1 MGVYLYVCVC
11 LKAPMWNSL
20 PGTLHFLSILILSK
34 VHLYPCLAPLP
45 FGLVVSGMY
54 SFSMSESCKNE
65 QKITVTSGLVKT
77 QMAGPH
83 PKVSASVDLGRGP
96 RICIS
101 NKFPDEVKSLD
112 LREVHKLSNFSTF
125 KRNFYIAEQFGFC

>member
-1 MGVYLYVCVC
+1 
-11 LKAPMWNSL
+11 MWNSL

-45 FGLVVSGMY
+45 FGLVVSGMD

-83 PKVSASVDLGRGP
+83 PKVSASVDLG
-96 RICIS
+96 
-101 NKFPDEVKSLD
+101 
-112 LREVHKLSNFSTF
+112 
-125 KRNFYIAEQFGFC
+125 